1 MARTTTTAK
10 STGRSAANTRPAT
23 NSRATGGR
31 ASVGFGEGVGK
42 AMRDKGIS
50 YRALAEQ
57 TGLSAGYL
65 NHLVHGNRPV
75 PSNEVIESIAK
86 AVGKRPTE
94 FREYRIRRIADAL
107 RRKPDVVDRLYKELV
122 R

>member
-1 MARTTTTAK
+1 MAKTTAK
-10 STGRSAANTRPAT
+10 KTTTGRP
-23 NSRATGGR
+23 TGGR
-31 ASVGFGEGVGK
+31 ASIGFGEGVGK

-75 PSNEVIESIAK
+75 PSNPVIESIAK

-94 FREYRIRRIADAL
+94 FREYRIRRISDAL
-107 RRKPDVVDRLYKELV
+107 RKKPEMVDQLYKELV

>member
-1 MARTTTTAK
+1 MARTSTRTTRTAA
-10 STGRSAANTRPAT
+10 TGRT
-23 NSRATGGR
+23 SRG
-31 ASVGFGEGVGK
+31 SVGFGEGVGK

-75 PSNEVIESIAK
+75 PSNDVIEAIAK

-94 FREYRIRRIADAL
+94 FREYRIRRISDPL
-107 RRKPDVVDRLYKELV
+107 RRKPERVDELYRELV

>member
-1 MARTTTTAK
+1 MARTSTRTTRTAA
-10 STGRSAANTRPAT
+10 TGRT
-23 NSRATGGR
+23 SRG
-31 ASVGFGEGVGK
+31 SVGFGEGVGK

-75 PSNEVIESIAK
+75 PSDDVIASLAK
-86 AVGKRPTE
+86 ALGVEPE
-94 FREYRIRRIADAL
+94 HFREHRIRVITERLDSM
-107 RRKPDVVDRLYKELV
+107 PDLVDRLYRRLGT
-122 R
+122 

>member
-1 MARTTTTAK
+1 MARTSTRTTRTAA
-10 STGRSAANTRPAT
+10 TGRT
-23 NSRATGGR
+23 SRG
-31 ASVGFGEGVGK
+31 SVGFGEGVGK

-75 PSNEVIESIAK
+75 PSNRVIETIAE
-86 AVGKRPTE
+86 ALDADPAQ
-94 FREYRIRRIADAL
+94 FREYRL
-107 RRKPDVVDRLYKELV
+107 RVVTDRLASLPDLVDRLYLETDGAG
-122 R
+122 